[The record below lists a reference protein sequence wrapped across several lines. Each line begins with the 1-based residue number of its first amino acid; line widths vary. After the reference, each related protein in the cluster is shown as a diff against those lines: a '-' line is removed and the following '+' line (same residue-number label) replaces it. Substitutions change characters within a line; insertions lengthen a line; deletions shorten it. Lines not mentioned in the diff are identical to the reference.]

1 MQLRKPNTNNDN
13 TETNNIAPTKITTKT
28 APPSLHQAT
37 SYPVSD
43 GKIDNYNN
51 SDDKN
56 ENIRTNQDIWNA
68 IANNEDT
75 DLLKLKPTMLDLT
88 VSCASTYVVIQT
100 VLLMIDFRFQALI
113 RVFYWF
119 KRDRAV
125 WVLKLTE
132 MFMTW

>member
-1 MQLRKPNTNNDN
+1 MQLRKPNNNN
-13 TETNNIAPTKITTKT
+13 GYTETNNIAPTTITTKT

-37 SYPVSD
+37 SHPVSD

-88 VSCASTYVVIQT
+88 VSCTSTYVVIQT